1 VTNTI
6 FHDKSM
12 LFLVLIVAFFVGAS
26 TTDAL
31 MDDAF
36 AGNHG
41 NNGNNGCENANPNA
55 KACENNPN
63 TEPPNT
69 EPFIDPTEGA
79 RGTFFTITDPQGR
92 IQAGDVAI
100 FASTVHTHIEYV
112 ADITTIND
120 TTLTGTFTGIIGGEF
135 LVRVESSDG
144 SVERFSGISFTS
156 TDCIPPNC

>member
-1 VTNTI
+1 VTSTI

-26 TTDAL
+26 ATNAL

-63 TEPPNT
+63 TPPS
-69 EPFIDPTEGA
+69 IDPTTGQ
-79 RGTFFTITDPQGR
+79 GPDIFTITDPQGR
-92 IQAGDVAI
+92 MQAGDVAV
-100 FASTVHTHIEYV
+100 FEHTTNNDFDFV
-112 ADITTIND
+112 VVGNTISPD
-120 TTLTGTFTGIIGGEF
+120 GTTLTGTLPSIMGGEY
-135 LVRVESSDG
+135 LVSVESSG
-144 SVERFSGISFTS
+144 GVERFSGISFFVIVPP
-156 TDCIPPNC
+156 CPPNCE